1 MLASP
6 FASEPD
12 TLPLERFPESF
23 RADVARWVERM
34 SQPDPLDPEAPIR
47 ALKPPTIKS
56 YVVFFRRFASALVR
70 RKVLALEEV
79 TGLAVFF
86 QGSNFKEG
94 LRHFLPP
101 DVTAGTKSTANA
113 YRIAKKLSHVAR
125 HYVRVDAATQKE
137 IDLLCRRLDPNEPRV
152 MGRRNRDR
160 LDQFDDTENVRKLLA
175 FPEEEAARALRK
187 ASASRRARGIERALA
202 ASLFIFTGLRIKNLR
217 HIRHSD
223 DIRRIKGR
231 VTLKVDAAEVK
242 NGQALEFELQPETV
256 ALLDLFLAEHRPQLP
271 GSTGPYLFPG
281 MSGGPK
287 SDNAMRAAVSDPLKK
302 HCGLTVSP
310 HLFRH
315 IIAKIVVERDPGMYI
330 AVSRHLGHKSIN
342 TTLGSYLGTETRAAS
357 RRLGRL
363 LVEARDNP
371 ELEED

>member
-1 MLASP
+1 MRRKS
-6 FASEPD
+6 S
-12 TLPLERFPESF
+12 
-23 RADVARWVERM
+23 
-34 SQPDPLDPEAPIR
+34 PLDA
-47 ALKPPTIKS
+47 
-56 YVVFFRRFASALVR
+56 
-70 RKVLALEEV
+70 V
-79 TGLAVFF
+79 TSLAVFF
-86 QGSNFKEG
+86 EGSNFKEG

-160 LDQFDDTENVRKLLA
+160 LDQFDDAENVRKLLA

-187 ASASRRARGIERALA
+187 TSASRRARGIERALA
-202 ASLFIFTGLRIKNLR
+202 VSLLIFTGLRIKNLR
-217 HIRHSD
+217 HIRHAD
-223 DIRRIKGR
+223 DIRRVKGR

-281 MSGGPK
+281 MRRRPEVGQCDAGG
-287 SDNAMRAAVSDPLKK
+287 
-302 HCGLTVSP
+302 GL
-310 HLFRH
+310 
-315 IIAKIVVERDPGMYI
+315 
-330 AVSRHLGHKSIN
+330 
-342 TTLGSYLGTETRAAS
+342 
-357 RRLGRL
+357 
-363 LVEARDNP
+363 
-371 ELEED
+371 